1 MAFFLSCEFEFVWR
15 WIFSS
20 RPLGYRTHGF
30 LGTRSSKESIHHT
43 SILYRRLFVSTWIYS
58 NRKFR
63 FDFNEFSFVS
73 TTENLWF
80 NSRSSS
86 RNCPV
91 IVVKCRWK
99 NLSSDNNFR
108 SMNFIDI
115 FSYFVASKNSLYFD
129 TQSSY
134 IYIYKK
140 SCHLIQLTHLERTNN
155 FANPQSTQVSSSYC
169 FEDQVPLTI
178 QIPDQANVYCFPA
191 VKIRQFTRW
200 SMKYFLKT
208 VKPSTLILHKNYVHT
223 SKEE

>member
-1 MAFFLSCEFEFVWR
+1 MAFFLSCEYSCEDEYSRVALSVIERMVFLERAHQKNRSTIRRFFIDACSCPREFIQIESFDSISTNLASFRPRKICDLIAEVLLGIVLLSLLNVDGKIYLPIITLDL
-15 WIFSS
+15 WILSTYFHTLS
-20 RPLGYRTHGF
+20 LLKIHFT
-30 LGTRSSKESIHHT
+30 SIH
-43 SILYRRLFVSTWIYS
+43 
-58 NRKFR
+58 
-63 FDFNEFSFVS
+63 
-73 TTENLWF
+73 
-80 NSRSSS
+80 
-86 RNCPV
+86 
-91 IVVKCRWK
+91 
-99 NLSSDNNFR
+99 
-108 SMNFIDI
+108 
-115 FSYFVASKNSLYFD
+115 SLHI
-129 TQSSY
+129 Y

-155 FANPQSTQVSSSYC
+155 FANPQSTQVSSSCC